1 MSDGRSKLLPLD
13 GPLYQEE
20 FAELMSA
27 FTFSGTSL
35 RVGVA
40 VSGGADSMALCLLL
54 NEWIKSQG
62 AELIAVTVDHGLRP
76 EAEFEAKWVAARLT
90 AEGIEHHILTWERE
104 PEAKGSTQ
112 VQARDGRYKAI
123 STWCEKN
130 KISCIALAHHLDDQ
144 IETFLMR
151 LIRHSGADG
160 LAGMSMLRQDGGLNF
175 IRPLLAIPKDRLLVT
190 LRDRGWGWI
199 EEPSNHKD
207 SYLRNR
213 LRQGMPSLN
222 QQGLRRDTLARI
234 NHSLG
239 RIRKNLEERTD
250 SFVNQRVIVSPAGF
264 AEIDFNES
272 AKINPNILSRTLEK
286 VLLTIGGGNYSPRSS
301 KTERLVAGLLGTTE
315 YKATLAGC
323 QIVLSDDKITIVRE
337 TRKLPDVSLKYGSE
351 FLWDNRFYV
360 HIHEAMTDKGLVLK
374 ALEEKGWQLLCQERP
389 QLKETTVP
397 TVARYSLPAIFLGD
411 KIITVPHLE
420 YLDPAWIEKLR
431 IKIRFNP
438 KNKLIQHSFTVA

>member
-1 MSDGRSKLLPLD
+1 MSDGRSELLPLD
-13 GPLYQEE
+13 GPLYGEE
-20 FAELMSA
+20 FTDLMSA
-27 FTFSGTSL
+27 FTFPGTSL

-54 NEWIKSQG
+54 NEWVLSQG
-62 AELIAVTVDHGLRP
+62 GELFAVTVDHGLRP
-76 EAEFEAKWVAARLT
+76 ESEFEAKWVAARLT
-90 AEGIEHHILTWERE
+90 AEGIEHHILTWKKE

-123 STWCEKN
+123 ATWCEKN
-130 KISCIALAHHLDDQ
+130 KISDIALAHHLDDQ

-160 LAGMSMLRQDGGLNF
+160 LAGMSMLRQDGGLSF
-175 IRPLLAIPKDRLLVT
+175 IRPLLAIPKDRLLAT

-213 LRQGMPSLN
+213 LRQRIPDLAR
-222 QQGLRRDTLARI
+222 QGLRRETLARI

-250 SFVNQRVIVSPAGF
+250 SFINQRVVVNPAGF
-264 AEIDFNES
+264 AEIDFSES
-272 AKINPNILSRTLEK
+272 AKINPDILSRALEK

-301 KTERLVAGLLGTTE
+301 KTGRLVAGLLGTPE
-315 YKATLAGC
+315 FKATLAGC
-323 QIVLSDDKITIVRE
+323 QIVLSNDKITVVRE
-337 TRKLPDVSLKYGSE
+337 TRKLSDVSLKSGSD

-360 HIHEAMTDKGLVLK
+360 HIHKAMTDKGLVLK
-374 ALEEKGWQLLCQERP
+374 ALGEKGWQQLCQESP
-389 QLKETTVP
+389 QLKATTVP
-397 TVARYSLPAIFLGD
+397 IVARYSLPAIFLGD